1 MAAMAIKATTRRIPG
16 RRRPY
21 PALMQTPDVHTIE
34 DLKTWAAA
42 GRAAIDPKPILAV
55 IGKPVAH
62 SLSPQLHQAALDQF
76 GIEGQYIRIEIEPGA
91 VRQAFDLMAG
101 LGFTGCNVTV
111 PHKVEALQAVDEAD
125 TLAQRI
131 GAVNTV
137 LFQDDLKLGFNSD
150 GPGLVRAI
158 REEFSVDLKD
168 LRVMVL
174 GAGGGAGRAAAVQC
188 ALENC
193 ERVVLV
199 NRTTDKATD
208 LAAELRT
215 MLHGTPVLGPR
226 SRIQA
231 LPLDP
236 RKIEAQ
242 LDALDL
248 VINATSVGLKP
259 TDPPLLPAAILQPH
273 LLVYDLIYKPAR
285 TRLLRDAAAAGC
297 RGANGLSML
306 LHQGVVSFGHWFG
319 DEPDPNPM
327 RQALMDA

>member
-1 MAAMAIKATTRRIPG
+1 
-16 RRRPY
+16 
-21 PALMQTPDVHTIE
+21 MQTPDVHTIA
-34 DLKTWAAA
+34 DLESWSTA
-42 GRAAIDPKPILAV
+42 GQSPLDPKPVLAV

-62 SLSPQLHQAALDQF
+62 SLSPQLHRPALEQF
-76 GIEGQYIRIEIEPGA
+76 GIAGQYIRVEVEPGEVA
-91 VRQAFDLMAG
+91 RAFDLMAG

-111 PHKVEALQAVDEAD
+111 PHKVEALAAVDEAD
-125 TLAQRI
+125 SLASHI

-137 LFQDDLKLGFNSD
+137 LFQDGLKLGFNSD

-158 REEFSVDLKD
+158 REQFSVDLKD
-168 LRVMVL
+168 LRVLIL

-193 ERVVLV
+193 ERVVLA
-199 NRTTDKATD
+199 NRTADKATA

-236 RKIEAQ
+236 LKIEAQ

-248 VINATSVGLKP
+248 IVNATSVGLKP

-273 LLVYDLIYKPAR
+273 LLVYDMIYQPAK
-285 TRLLRDAAAAGC
+285 TRLLRDATAAGC
-297 RGANGLSML
+297 RTANGLSML
-306 LHQGVVSFGHWFG
+306 LHQGVVSFSHWFG
-319 DEPDPNPM
+319 DEPDPNLM
-327 RQALMDA
+327 RAALPKP